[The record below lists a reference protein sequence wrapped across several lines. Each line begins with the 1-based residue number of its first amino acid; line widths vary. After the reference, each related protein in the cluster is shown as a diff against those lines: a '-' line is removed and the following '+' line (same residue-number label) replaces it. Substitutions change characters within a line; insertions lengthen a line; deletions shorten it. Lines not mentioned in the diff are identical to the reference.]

1 MVAVLICTHG
11 NAGTEMI
18 KSAEMICGAQ
28 DNYDAVPFLMGQ
40 SLDQLKTTLKNAVEQ
55 YKTDE
60 AVICLTDLK
69 GGTPFNTLVA
79 LSESHANMTVITGV
93 NIPMLLQLFVY
104 RNQLSDDEL
113 IDDIIA
119 TGRDGIFKFEVT
131 DVEDDD
137 F

>member
-1 MVAVLICTHG
+1 MTAVLICTHG
-11 NAGTEMI
+11 NTGAEMI
-18 KSAEMICGAQ
+18 KSAEMICGEQ
-28 DNYDAVPFLMGQ
+28 DNCDAVPFLMGQ
-40 SLDQLKTTLKNAVEQ
+40 SLDELRTTLKNTVEQ

-79 LSESHANMTVITGV
+79 LSESHANMTVITGI
-93 NIPMLLQLFVY
+93 NIPMLLQLLVY
-104 RNQLSDDEL
+104 RNQLSEDEL
-113 IDDIIA
+113 IDDIIT
-119 TGRDGIFKFEVT
+119 TGKEGIFKFEVT

>member
-1 MVAVLICTHG
+1 MTAVLICTHG
-11 NAGTEMI
+11 NTGAEMI
-18 KSAEMICGAQ
+18 KSAEMICGEQ
-28 DNYDAVPFLMGQ
+28 DNCDVVPFLMGQ
-40 SLDQLKTTLKNAVEQ
+40 SLDELRTTLKNTVEQ

-93 NIPMLLQLFVY
+93 NIPMLLQLLVY
-104 RNQLSDDEL
+104 RNQLSEDEL
-113 IDDIIA
+113 IDDIIT
-119 TGRDGIFKFEVT
+119 TGKEGIFKFEVT

>member
-1 MVAVLICTHG
+1 MTAVLICTHG
-11 NAGTEMI
+11 NTGAEMI
-18 KSAEMICGAQ
+18 KSAEMICGEQ
-28 DNYDAVPFLMGQ
+28 DNCDVVPFLMGQ
-40 SLDQLKTTLKNAVEQ
+40 SLDELRTTLKNTVEQ

-93 NIPMLLQLFVY
+93 NIPMLLQLLVY
-104 RNQLSDDEL
+104 RNQLSEDEL
-113 IDDIIA
+113 IDDIVT
-119 TGRDGIFKFEVT
+119 TGKEGIFKFEVT